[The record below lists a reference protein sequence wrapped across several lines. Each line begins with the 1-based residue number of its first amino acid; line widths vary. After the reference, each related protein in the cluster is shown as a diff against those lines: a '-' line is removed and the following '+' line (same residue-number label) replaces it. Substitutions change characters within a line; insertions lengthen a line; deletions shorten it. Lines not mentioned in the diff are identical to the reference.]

1 MPNITIFNLGTL
13 PLMLPSG
20 LYVDPVAVGSSVT
33 LDVPDTNEFRDDPRI
48 QSLVT
53 GGHIRLEF
61 TAADALAQPLKQYT
75 TATLPA
81 VNTVPAG
88 LAVWNTTERA
98 VYVTNGTSWL
108 PDIAGTSTRF
118 LTAATAIAANR
129 FVGLNT
135 AGLLAVSPVSTE
147 RWAGVTEAT
156 VALST
161 QARVKAGGR
170 AEVMP
175 SATIAANNELVAVLG
190 GFAAPFQAAE
200 VSLGTTVI
208 GADAS
213 DDITQTNL
221 PATVAIACGAAETGN
236 TIVIYGDVGGTY
248 TKETVT
254 LGAAGS
260 YVSTNTWAAI
270 YCLRMTAA
278 AAGSIDIR
286 DGALV
291 GLLIPQITV
300 ADPARYYGAIVPDVS
315 TNSVGHAVQ
324 VSANG
329 ANATD
334 VVLFGTNFAGAEQ
347 AEVVTMNGAAWV
359 TSTLAYRSLTRVFIG
374 ADGIAFNAGV
384 TSQYNNQVLR
394 DEKYQIRAYAL
405 EAEAVAGATVA
416 CLLLP
421 QNDGLVAGEFPAPY
435 HASFETVTGVGA
447 TEDITVIGVLATDVI
462 QVTMNSTTA
471 AERILMAAYQA
482 ADTVRVTYS
491 GAPGASTFSLLVY
504 RP

>member
-1 MPNITIFNLGTL
+1 MPNITIFNLDSH
-13 PLMLPSG
+13 PLSLPSG
-20 LYVDPVAVGSSVT
+20 YYVDPVAVGGSVSFN
-33 LDVPDTNEFRDDPRI
+33 VPDTNEFRDDSRI
-48 QSLVT
+48 QSLET
-53 GGHIRLEF
+53 GGHIRIEF
-61 TAADALAQPLKQYT
+61 VSADAEAHPLKQYT

-81 VNTVPAG
+81 VATVPIG
-88 LAVWNTTERA
+88 LMVWNTTERA
-98 VYVTNGTSWL
+98 VYITDGTNWRPEVSN
-108 PDIAGTSTRF
+108 ASTRF
-118 LTAATAIAANR
+118 LAAATAISANR

-135 AGLLAVSPVSTE
+135 SGLLAVSPVSTE
-147 RWAGVTEAT
+147 RWAGVTEEA

-161 QARVKAGGR
+161 QARVKTGGR
-170 AEVMP
+170 VELMP
-175 SATIAANNELVAVLG
+175 SATIAANNELVAVPG
-190 GFAAPFQAAE
+190 GFGAPFQAAE
-200 VSLGTTVI
+200 VSLGTSVI

-221 PATVAIACGAAETGN
+221 PATVAVTCGADETGN
-236 TIVIYGDVGGTY
+236 TIVVYGDVGGSY
-248 TKETVT
+248 TKETIT
-254 LGAAGS
+254 LGVAGA

-270 YCLRMTAA
+270 YCLQMTAA

-315 TNSVGHAVQ
+315 TASVGHAVQ

-334 VVLFGTNFAGAEQ
+334 VALFGTDFAGAEQ
-347 AEVVTMNGAAWV
+347 VEVVTMNGAAWV
-359 TSTLAYRSLTRVFIG
+359 TSTLAYRTLTMVFIG
-374 ADGIAFNAGV
+374 ADGIAFNAGA

-435 HASFETVTGVGA
+435 HASFETTAGVGA
-447 TEDITVIGVLATDVI
+447 TTDVTVIGVAATDI
-462 QVTMNSTTA
+462 ILTTMHSTTA
-471 AERILMAAYQA
+471 AERILMATYQA

-491 GAPGASTFSLLVY
+491 GAPGASTFSLLIY